1 MENAVLEGGL
11 KQAASLLQAGDH
23 QAAIDVLTTLEAAG
37 GESPDFWQLVALAH
51 KGLDQLGEAEAS
63 YLKSLALNP
72 QPHVATNLANLY
84 KQQGRFDEAENRYQQ
99 ALGADP
105 NNLPA
110 LVNYGQLL
118 MDAERA
124 DAAANQF
131 SAVLEIRPEHVNAR
145 IGLGQALQQMGDQ
158 QGAVGLFQEVLAEHK
173 DNAAALNGL
182 GISLKTMG
190 YADEAVHSLQRAHEV
205 APNSANVLLNLASAL
220 ACADRPEEAVA
231 AYEAMLR
238 REPDN
243 PDFHNYFNGY
253 LGVIGHTD
261 YLGSYRQ
268 ALQRN
273 PADARFA
280 VPLARKLLLE
290 EKGEEAF
297 DVLLKSLEAGGDSS
311 MLRREM
317 SYVKREQSHFKEA
330 LGYAAAA
337 RDEEANPANER
348 ELATAMMAAGAD
360 YEEALAL
367 LRSLV
372 ERFPEDQGLWALLAT
387 GLRYA
392 DYDAEYR
399 ALVDYDNMI
408 KVRQIAIPEEFDGD
422 ADGLAFFRE
431 SLLRLHTTQHHPV
444 EQSMIHGTQTLDDLF
459 SRRDSA
465 IQKLTAALSDQLLSI
480 LSSMPQGGLNPLYRR
495 NTGTFKFSDSWS
507 VRLWRDGFHKN
518 HFHSQGWLS
527 SAFYLTVPSAV
538 DRSGEGWIKF
548 GEPGFKARE
557 PLSPQYW
564 VKPREGCL
572 VVFPSYLWH
581 GTEPLKTA
589 SERVTVGYD
598 ILPTAHTQ

>member
-1 MENAVLEGGL
+1 
-11 KQAASLLQAGDH
+11 
-23 QAAIDVLTTLEAAG
+23 
-37 GESPDFWQLVALAH
+37 
-51 KGLDQLGEAEAS
+51 
-63 YLKSLALNP
+63 
-72 QPHVATNLANLY
+72 
-84 KQQGRFDEAENRYQQ
+84 
-99 ALGADP
+99 
-105 NNLPA
+105 
-110 LVNYGQLL
+110 
-118 MDAERA
+118 
-124 DAAANQF
+124 
-131 SAVLEIRPEHVNAR
+131 
-145 IGLGQALQQMGDQ
+145 
-158 QGAVGLFQEVLAEHK
+158 
-173 DNAAALNGL
+173 
-182 GISLKTMG
+182 MG
-190 YADEAVHSLQRAHEV
+190 YADEAVFTLQRAHQV
-205 APNSANVLLNLASAL
+205 APNSADVLLNLASAL
-220 ACADRPEEAVA
+220 ALADRAEEAVA
-231 AYEAMLR
+231 AYNEMLR
-238 REPDN
+238 QEPDN
-243 PDFHNYFNGY
+243 PAFHHYFNGY
-253 LGVIGHTD
+253 LGVIGHAD

-268 ALQRN
+268 ALKRN
-273 PADARFA
+273 PDDARFA

-317 SYVKREQSHFKEA
+317 SYVRREQSHFGEA
-330 LGYAAAA
+330 LEYALAA

-348 ELATAMMAAGAD
+348 ELATALMAAGAD

-372 ERFPEDQGLWALLAT
+372 ERFPEDQGLWALFAT

-392 DYDAEYR
+392 EYDAEYR

-408 KVRQIAIPEEFDGD
+408 KVRQIAMPEEFDSD

-431 SLLRLHTTQHHPV
+431 SLLRLHTTQHHPA

-459 SRRDSA
+459 SRRDAA
-465 IQKLTAALSDQLLSI
+465 IQKLTAALSDQLYSI
-480 LSSMPQGGLNPLYRR
+480 ISSMPKDDVNPLFRR
-495 NTGTFKFSDSWS
+495 NTGNFKFSDSWS

-538 DRSGEGWIKF
+538 GCGGEGWIKF